1 MSSSPVPDLA
11 SVLTNAIKQSHW
23 LINATFE
30 EVTDELAN
38 RKPPGKSNPLGTAYA
53 HIAHAE
59 DAIVNGLLKGESPLF
74 ATSFQGRTGVD
85 RLMPMPGLVEGDVD
99 DWLHNSKV
107 EVEPLRAYAD
117 AVFSTT
123 EDFVAGADDDTLG
136 REIDL
141 SAVGLG
147 TKAFPDV
154 VTMLIVQHCDNL
166 SGEISAVKGVF
177 GLKGYPF

>member
-1 MSSSPVPDLA
+1 MPSPAVPELA
-11 SVLTNAIKQSHW
+11 SVLIGAIKQSHW

-30 EVTDELAN
+30 DVTDELAN
-38 RKPPGKSNPLGTAYA
+38 RKPPGNANPLGTAYA
-53 HIAHAE
+53 HLAHSE

-74 ATSFQGRTGVD
+74 ATTFKGQTGVD
-85 RLMPMPGLVEGDVD
+85 SLMPMPGLVEGDIG
-99 DWLHNSKV
+99 DWLHNAQV
-107 EVEPLRAYAD
+107 QVEPLRAYAG

-123 EDFVAGADDDTLG
+123 EEFVAGVDQDTLG

-147 TKAFPDV
+147 TKVFPDV

-166 SGEISAVKGVF
+166 SGEISAIKGVF
-177 GLKGYPF
+177 GLQGYPY